1 MQESAQIEHKKNKRP
16 HNEKVSLS
24 VFFLHY
30 LDHWG
35 ILEIILSRSSAIR
48 RARAQREPEEQ

>member
-1 MQESAQIEHKKNKRP
+1 MQESAQIEHKKSKRP

-24 VFFLHY
+24 HFSTFYFDL
-30 LDHWG
+30 WG
-35 ILEIILSRSSAIR
+35 ILEIISSRSSAIR